1 MRISFITI
9 VGVLSLSFVAT
20 SASAQSSDPYFAT
33 ANANY
38 DLIYHETGDTSVA
51 GAHFD
56 FAGTVKR
63 DVPFL
68 GIVGEIGVNHFEGA
82 TVSSY
87 MGGARLRIPNLT
99 PSILPFA
106 QFVVGLYHCGAC
118 NINDF
123 AIQGGAGLDF
133 KVTRSDVIRVRT
145 QLDIRHVFDDVQG
158 FTPVRVSA
166 GIVFPLNR

>member
-1 MRISFITI
+1 MRHTLTTTLT
-9 VGVLSLSFVAT
+9 VLFLIVAT
-20 SASAQSSDPYFAT
+20 SSWAQSSDPYFAT
-33 ANANY
+33 VSGNY
-38 DLIYHETGDTSVA
+38 DLVYHETGATSAA

-56 FAGTVKR
+56 VASTVKR

-68 GIVGEIGVNHFEGA
+68 GIAGEIGFNHFDSA
-82 TVSSY
+82 TVSDY
-87 MGGARLRIPNLT
+87 MGGARLRIPNIG
-99 PSILPFA
+99 PHVLPYA
-106 QFVVGLYHCGAC
+106 QFLLGLYHCGDC

-133 KVTRSDVIRVRT
+133 RFADTNALRIRV
-145 QLDIRHVFDDVQG
+145 QLDVRHVFDDVSS

>member
-1 MRISFITI
+1 MRISLITI
-9 VGVLSLSFVAT
+9 IGVLSFSFAAT
-20 SASAQSSDPYFAT
+20 SASAQSRDPYFAT

-56 FAGTVKR
+56 LAGTVKR

-68 GIVGEIGVNHFEGA
+68 GIVGEIGVNHFDNA

-99 PSILPFA
+99 PSVLPFA
-106 QFVVGLYHCGAC
+106 QIVLGLYHCGAC
-118 NINDF
+118 NTNDF

-133 KVTRSDVIRVRT
+133 KVSSSDIIRVRA

-158 FTPVRVSA
+158 FSPVRVSA